1 LESQTLPERKGEA
14 FELDA
19 RLTVIGKKL
28 QVNEPAPD
36 FSLDHLDP
44 SDGTMHHVTL
54 ADSAGHIRLLNV
66 INSLDT
72 PVCHVETHQWEKRR
86 NEFPPEVVVYT
97 ISMDLPYAQERW
109 QKAEKVTHAAL
120 SGHRSEKFG
129 QDYGLL
135 IKEWRLLQRA
145 VFVIDGQGRIAY
157 AEYVNDQMQE
167 PNYEA
172 ALAAIQRIAG
182 AK

>member
-1 LESQTLPERKGEA
+1 MELQTLPERTGEA

-28 QVNEPAPD
+28 QVGESAPN

-44 SDGTMHHVTL
+44 SDSTMHLVTL
-54 ADSAGHIRLLNV
+54 ADSAGKIRLLNV

-72 PVCHVETHQWEKRR
+72 PVCHIETHQWEKRR
-86 NEFPPEVVVYT
+86 NEFPQDVVVYT

-109 QKAEKVTHAAL
+109 QKAEQVTHAAL

-145 VFVIDGQGRIAY
+145 VFVIDRNGRIAY
-157 AEYVNDQMQE
+157 AEYVPDQMQE
-167 PNYEA
+167 PNYDA
-172 ALAAIQRIAG
+172 ALAAIQRLIG